1 MLNKKTMKKGL
12 QTHISYVN
20 LTLENLMAERREHDM
35 KIVGERMKKL
45 REEAGISQNKL
56 AKLIGIQQSSL
67 NRYESGFSNPTPET
81 LLWFGDFFDV
91 SMDYIF
97 GRTDKP
103 QVKMYKYEPRL
114 DPDMMK
120 FVEMCF
126 EPGTRANREL
136 RASLLKMMTEEKK

>member
-1 MLNKKTMKKGL
+1 MPNKKTMKKGL
-12 QTHISYVN
+12 QTRISYVN
-20 LTLENLMAERREHDM
+20 LTLENLMVERREHDM

-91 SMDYIF
+91 S
-97 GRTDKP
+97 
-103 QVKMYKYEPRL
+103 
-114 DPDMMK
+114 
-120 FVEMCF
+120 